1 MHTSLSSIQSSL
13 PPDDE
18 LETIHALLGDEF
30 LTIAR
35 MFVIDSAARLDTL
48 SEATSTSDIATME
61 KISHVLCGSAASIG
75 ASAMARYCS
84 AMEMDVRRGQL
95 QQSDVHLLTIRNEY
109 ERVAAKLD
117 AMQQAG

>member
-1 MHTSLSSIQSSL
+1 MHAFSSLAQSSL

-30 LTIAR
+30 LEIAR

-48 SEATSTSDIATME
+48 SEATNASDVATME

-75 ASAMARYCS
+75 ASALARYCS
-84 AMEMDVRRGQL
+84 AMESDIRRGQL
-95 QQSDVHLLTIRNEY
+95 QQSDTHLYTIRNEY